1 MKVTATI
8 RPLPF
13 NCPQNH
19 FLKKLHNSELP
30 LETKLP
36 RQKKLQIVGI

>member
-36 RQKKLQIVGI
+36 RQKKMQIVGI